1 MSLHPCL
8 NLVLLWLSP
17 GCRTDTEAL
26 PTPRAGMGVS
36 LGQLINNHSLILISV
51 FPGHSPA
58 WPDPALVLDMFKN
71 EAQSWRKQ
79 GQSSRGSW
87 EGRSEGCLS
96 EAGVRWIF
104 RGWFSAL
111 AFSSCSFLSLSSVLK
126 SDPHNLFSRVFPLW
140 SQFSA
145 NYRFFNPVK
154 NATVTKV
161 FEKLNSPWPI
171 SRRFRQPFPQVSFIS
186 HDWDYP
192 SSLKNTEL
200 LIPSIGP
207 SYSS

>member
-1 MSLHPCL
+1 
-8 NLVLLWLSP
+8 
-17 GCRTDTEAL
+17 
-26 PTPRAGMGVS
+26 MGSS

-71 EAQSWRKQ
+71 EALYWRKQ

-87 EGRSEGCLS
+87 EGRSESCLS

-104 RGWFSAL
+104 REWFSAL
-111 AFSSCSFLSLSSVLK
+111 AFSSCSFISLSSVLK

-145 NYRFFNPVK
+145 NYRFFNPVR

-161 FEKLNSPWPI
+161 FWKIEFSLTYLLQISLALSPGVFHFAWLRL
-171 SRRFRQPFPQVSFIS
+171 SQQPEEYRVADSQHKSQVLFLAREEAA
-186 HDWDYP
+186 W
-192 SSLKNTEL
+192 
-200 LIPSIGP
+200 
-207 SYSS
+207 